1 MTADFL
7 GGRVNNLFKNIA
19 IRTVTRDIKEENR
32 VMSDRRRHLKLHESK
47 KSHKVV
53 QEIEGKS

>member
-1 MTADFL
+1 
-7 GGRVNNLFKNIA
+7 
-19 IRTVTRDIKEENR
+19 
-32 VMSDRRRHLKLHESK
+32 VMSDRRRHLKLHKSK